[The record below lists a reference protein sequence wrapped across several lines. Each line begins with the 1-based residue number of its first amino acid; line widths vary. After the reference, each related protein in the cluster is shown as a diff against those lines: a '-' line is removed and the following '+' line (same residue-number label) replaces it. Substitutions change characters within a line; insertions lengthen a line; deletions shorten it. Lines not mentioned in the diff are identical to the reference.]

1 MINQQLLDYIKQQ
14 LQQGASREIIT
25 NNLISQGW
33 QQSDVNEAFVSIN
46 SPISPTPQ
54 ENIATQQFS
63 TMSQQPK
70 PRINKALLVVISIL
84 GILIIGGGAFGY
96 FYYLRETPEKVIEKM
111 RTRLTEVKTLEYQGE
126 IKAEVT
132 TPDLLGGGNFMQPA
146 QQTPSKKASDFSINF
161 NGKSDVGDL
170 NNSKGLFAFNIK
182 TDALKELTQGES
194 VFGLEIRTINK
205 VVYVKL
211 NNLPNLGFF
220 DLSAFSNQWI
230 KIDTEAIKKQFGL
243 DKLDEQIKEAQKQ
256 QELTP
261 EQTEKLKQIVAQSKV
276 FKVTEKLASEK
287 IEGVDTHHYKFLI
300 DRAELKK
307 LIIDISGVVQNKT
320 LTDKELADFDKSL
333 EAIETLDGE
342 IWIGKKD
349 YLPYKVLLTV
359 GIKET
364 TESKTAGQLTAT
376 LLFKNY
382 NKPVQIDIPSPVK
395 SIEEILGQLFGGFI
409 GSMQLP
415 NSQPNLQLPTR

>member
-14 LQQGASREIIT
+14 LQQGVSREIIT
-25 NNLISQGW
+25 SNLISQGW
-33 QQSDVNEAFVSIN
+33 QQSDINEAFVSIN
-46 SPISPTPQ
+46 SPISSTPQ

-63 TMSQQPK
+63 TISQQPK
-70 PRINKALLVVISIL
+70 RRINKALLAVISIL
-84 GILIIGGGAFGY
+84 GILIIGGGVFGY
-96 FYYLRETPEKVIEKM
+96 FYYFQETPEKVVEKM
-111 RTRLTEVKTLEYQGE
+111 TTHLTEVKTLEYQGE

-132 TPDLLGGGNFMQPA
+132 TPDLLGGVNFMQPT
-146 QQTPSKKASDFSINF
+146 QQKPSKQASDFTINF
-161 NGKSDVGDL
+161 NGKSDIDDL
-170 NNSKGLFAFNIK
+170 KNPKGLFAFNIK

-194 VFGLEIRTINK
+194 TFGLEVRTIDK
-205 VVYVKL
+205 VVYIRL

-220 DLSAFSNQWI
+220 DLSVLSNQWI

-243 DKLDEQIKEAQKQ
+243 EKLEGQIKETQKQ
-256 QELTP
+256 QDLTP

-287 IEGVDTHHYKFLI
+287 IDGVDTHHYKFLI
-300 DRAELKK
+300 DKAELKK

-320 LTDKELADFDKSL
+320 LTNEELAEFDKGL
-333 EAIETLDGE
+333 EAIDNLGGE

-349 YLPYKVLLTV
+349 YLPYKVLLTI

-364 TESKTAGQLTAT
+364 AESKTAGQLTAI
-376 LLFKNY
+376 LSFKNY

-395 SIEEILGQLFGGFI
+395 SIEEILGQLFGGFL
-409 GSMQLP
+409 GGMQLP
-415 NSQPNLQLPTR
+415 QSQPNLKLPTR